1 MKKRLKE
8 IIAVIVAVVV
18 LILNV
23 FGVNVNEVI
32 DVTKSELDILSGTN
46 RDVKKLD
53 ISSDLRVFF
62 IDVGQADCI
71 LIQSNGE
78 NMLIDAGNNGD
89 GKKIS
94 NYFKALGIKKF
105 KYVVGTHPHE
115 DHIGGLDNIVRDFDI
130 NKLFMPD
137 VVSTTTTYT
146 SILDELEKQ
155 NKKVTI
161 PRTGSKYKIGNAE
174 FSIIYLDDDP
184 EDLNNDSI
192 IIKLVYEKQS
202 FLFMA
207 DAESKAEERIK
218 DKDISATVLKVGHH
232 GSRYGSTTDFLNVVN
247 PKYAVVS
254 CGKNNDYGHPHK
266 EFLKR
271 MKKKNI
277 EVYRTDK
284 MGTILFETNGK
295 NMNISYFS
303 TNTNGD

>member
-8 IIAVIVAVVV
+8 IIAVIVAVIILV
-18 LILNV
+18 LNAFGFNV
-23 FGVNVNEVI
+23 PEII
-32 DVTKSELDILSGTN
+32 DATKSELDIVSGTN
-46 RDVKKLD
+46 KDVKKLD

-71 LIQSNGE
+71 LVQSNGE
-78 NMLIDAGNNGD
+78 NMLIDAGNNAD

-115 DHIGGLDNIVRDFDI
+115 DHIGGLDNIIRDFDV
-130 NKLFMPD
+130 NKVFMPD

-161 PRTGSKYKIGNAE
+161 PKTGSKYKIGNAE
-174 FSIIYLDDDP
+174 FTIIYLDDDP

-192 IIKLVYEKQS
+192 IIKLAYGKQS

-207 DAESKAEERIK
+207 DAESKVEERIIN
-218 DKDISATVLKVGHH
+218 KDISATVLKVGHH
-232 GSRYGSTTDFLNVVN
+232 GSRYGSTTDFLNKVN
-247 PKYAVVS
+247 PKYVVVS

-271 MKKKNI
+271 IKKIKA

-295 NMNISYFS
+295 SMDISYFS